1 MGEMAM
7 SGFFLGAL
15 LSGSLTFVATFSWA
29 VYRINE
35 ERNKNGQ
42 SCIKKRT
49 STCIAEDNHDTRYAR
64 ALGPAA

>member
-1 MGEMAM
+1 MGEIAI

-29 VYRINE
+29 VYRINA
-35 ERNKNGQ
+35 ERNANGR
-42 SCIKKRT
+42 SSIKKRT

-64 ALGPAA
+64 ALGPVA